1 MKPAEQNR
9 RENLC
14 ALVDEYGGTSN
25 LGKVVDRPESQIS
38 QLVHAKVH
46 TQSGKPRTMGPKL
59 ARYFEKCT
67 GKPDGWMDTDH
78 SNRVSESE
86 HPPYFEY
93 RGSNVESGPTIKELV
108 PLVSW
113 EWLPC
118 PVKHSP
124 KTFVLRVRGES
135 MVNPNGR
142 PSFAHGD
149 FIFVDPDRRVE
160 HGSMVVAYLGHAKE
174 VTFRRLVIEDGQKYL
189 QAINPGWTE
198 PMISVTDA
206 VTICGVV
213 VFKGEEL

>member
-14 ALVDEYGGTSN
+14 ALVGEHGGTSS
-25 LGKVVDRPESQIS
+25 LAKAVDRPESQIS
-38 QLVHAKVH
+38 QLVHAATH
-46 TQSGKPRTMGPKL
+46 SQSGKPRTMGPKL
-59 ARYFEKCT
+59 ARHIEKCT

-78 SNRVSESE
+78 GDRGSEPE
-86 HPPYFEY
+86 TPPVFMH
-93 RGSNVESGPTIKELV
+93 RDSNVELESVIKGFV

-135 MVNPNGR
+135 MCNPDGR
-142 PSFAHGD
+142 PSFAPGD
-149 FIFVDPDRRVE
+149 FIFVDPDRRAE
-160 HGSMVVAYLGHAKE
+160 HGSMVVAHHAHAKE
-174 VTFRRLVIEDGQKYL
+174 AMLKRLVIAGDQKFL
-189 QAINPGWTE
+189 QAINPAWAE
-198 PMISVTDA
+198 PMISVTDT

-213 VFKGEEL
+213 IFKGEKL